1 MRLRCDSRDGPVWR
15 VHLEPGAKGE
25 VVFDGEGL
33 AEFDALLQAADD
45 SKRCRVVVIQSSTP
59 GVFCK
64 GMDLEFLVAH
74 AGEDQSEKL
83 LAYARCMERL
93 RGSNKAVVCLIDGEA
108 MGGGVGLA
116 AAADVVITTTRSLFA
131 LPECV
136 LGLIPA
142 MVLPLLCERMPVQ
155 KARWMALSS
164 RGVKAEEALAIGLV
178 DEVVEG
184 PIQLEQSLRRTLK
197 RLLRASPRAVA
208 RLKRYSSEIA
218 TLSRVDALAVGAE
231 RTANDLIE
239 LETIAAIRG
248 FMAGESPPWF
258 ERYRPSGGGSG
269 SGGSGGNTTR

>member
-1 MRLRCDSRDGPVWR
+1 MRLRCDARDGSVWR
-15 VHLEPGAKGE
+15 VRLEPGSKGE
-25 VVFDGEGL
+25 VAFDGAGL
-33 AEFDALLQAADD
+33 EQLDRLLQDADE
-45 SKRCRVVVIQSSTP
+45 SRRCRVLVIESNP

-83 LAYARCMERL
+83 LAYARCMDRL
-93 RGSNKAVVCLIDGEA
+93 RGSSKAVICLIDGEA

-116 AAADVVITTTRSLFA
+116 AAADVVIATSRSVFA

-164 RGVKAEEALAIGLV
+164 RGVKAEEALSIGLV
-178 DEVVEG
+178 DELVEG
-184 PIQLEQSLRRTLK
+184 PIQLEQALRRNLK
-197 RLLRASPRAVA
+197 RLLRAGPRAVA

-218 TLSRVDALAVGAE
+218 PMGRSEALELGAE
-231 RTANDLIE
+231 QTAKDLLE

-248 FMAGESPPWF
+248 FMSGESPVWF
-258 ERYRPSGGGSG
+258 ERYRPGGGG
-269 SGGSGGNTTR
+269 RGK

>member
-1 MRLRCDSRDGPVWR
+1 MRLRCDTRDAPVWR
-15 VHLEPGAKGE
+15 IRLEPGDKPGDKGE
-25 VVFDGEGL
+25 VVFDGAGL
-33 AEFDALLQAADD
+33 AQLDALLQEAEAT
-45 SKRCRVVVIQSSTP
+45 KRCRVLVIESTP
-59 GVFCK
+59 GVFCR

-74 AGEDQSEKL
+74 AGEDQSDKL
-83 LAYARCMERL
+83 AAYARCMERL
-93 RGSNKAVVCLIDGEA
+93 RGSAKAVICLIDGEA

-116 AAADVVITTTRSLFA
+116 AAADLVIATTRSRFA

-155 KARWMALSS
+155 KARWLALSS
-164 RGVKAEEALAIGLV
+164 RSIHASEAFNIGLV

-197 RLLRASPRAVA
+197 RLLRASPSAVA

-218 TLSRVDALAVGAE
+218 TLSRVDALALGAE
-231 RTANDLIE
+231 RTAKDLIE

-258 ERYRPSGGGSG
+258 ERYRPNSGPGSSG
-269 SGGSGGNTTR
+269 SSGSS

>member
-1 MRLRCDSRDGPVWR
+1 MRLRCEPKDSPVWR
-15 VHLEPGAKGE
+15 VHLESGDKGE
-25 VVFDGEGL
+25 VAFDGEGL
-33 AEFDALLQAADD
+33 AQLDALLQAAEE
-45 SKRCRVVVIQSSTP
+45 SKRCRVIVIESTP
-59 GVFCK
+59 GVFCR

-93 RGSNKAVVCLIDGEA
+93 RGSQKAVICLIDGQA

-116 AAADVVITTTRSLFA
+116 AAADLVLATRRASFA

-155 KARWMALSS
+155 KARRMALSTTS
-164 RGVKAEEALAIGLV
+164 VKAEEALAVGLV
-178 DEVVEG
+178 DELVEG
-184 PIQLEQSLRRTLK
+184 PIQLEQALRRRLK

-218 TLSRVDALAVGAE
+218 TLSRVDALALGADQ
-231 RTANDLIE
+231 TAKDLLE

-258 ERYRPSGGGSG
+258 ERYRPGS
-269 SGGSGGNTTR
+269 SNS

>member
-1 MRLRCDSRDGPVWR
+1 MRVRCDHKDGPVWR
-15 VHLEPGAKGE
+15 VHLDPGEKGE

-33 AEFDALLQAADD
+33 AELDGLLAEAEASQ
-45 SKRCRVVVIQSSTP
+45 RCRVIVIESTP

-83 LAYARCMERL
+83 SAYAHCMERL
-93 RGSNKAVVCLIDGEA
+93 RGSQKAVVCLIDGEA

-116 AAADVVITTTRSLFA
+116 AAADVIIATTRSLFA

-178 DEVVEG
+178 DELVEG

-197 RLLRASPRAVA
+197 RLLRASPRAIA
-208 RLKRYSSEIA
+208 RLKRYSTDIA
-218 TLSRVDALAVGAE
+218 TLCRAEALELGAD
-231 RTANDLIE
+231 RTAKDLLE
-239 LETIAAIRG
+239 LETIAAVRG

-258 ERYRPSGGGSG
+258 ERYRPGGS
-269 SGGSGGNTTR
+269 SR